1 MLSRTLV
8 IAMNT
13 YREAVRAR
21 ILHGLFGLGI
31 ATSGYAL
38 VVGAYSL
45 RNTNRVVADLGAAS
59 ISAYAIIVAIMLGAT
74 SLYRELELKTIFPI
88 LARPIERWEYLLGKF
103 LGTVLTLVAFIAANS
118 GLLLFSLGALTTRSL
133 QSSLLAPC
141 AVVVVAGLL
150 GWGLPRLRS
159 WLPIPVGFVLLALG
173 AWFARDAVSDRNVI
187 LGQGL
192 LSLLEVCIVTAL
204 TLLFAAFSSPFLTA
218 VFTLAVFLV
227 GRSADTLAQLPE
239 RVFGPVLKQ
248 VGVVLSRV
256 FPNLMVYVPS
266 RTLLTGEAIGVEY
279 WRYTGWAAVQ
289 ALGWA
294 VGLLTVSSWVFKR
307 RDFL

>member
-1 MLSRTLV
+1 MLYRTLV

-141 AVVVVAGLL
+141 GVVVVAALL
-150 GWGLPRLRS
+150 GWRLPRLRS
-159 WLPIPVGFVLLALG
+159 WLPIPAGFVLLALG

-248 VGVVLSRV
+248 MGVVLSRV